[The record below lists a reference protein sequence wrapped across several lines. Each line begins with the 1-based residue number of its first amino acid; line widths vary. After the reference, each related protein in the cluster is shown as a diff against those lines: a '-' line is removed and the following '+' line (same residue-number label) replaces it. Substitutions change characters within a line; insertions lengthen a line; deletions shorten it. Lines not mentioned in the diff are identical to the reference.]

1 MRELHLFAGA
11 GGGILAGMLLG
22 HTPVCA
28 VEIDDYCRRVLRA
41 RQADGWLPAE
51 MEIHDD
57 VTTFDGTAWRGRVD
71 LVAGG
76 FPCQDLSLAGKG
88 AGLDGKRSGLWFEM
102 LRVICEVRPSY
113 VFVENVPAITS
124 RGLDRVLGSLA
135 EAGWDAEWLCL
146 PASAVGAAH
155 RRDRWWCLA
164 RNTNGTGA
172 KPAKPGVRQ
181 GAVTDPVR
189 VSEAVSDSSSV
200 QLVCELGGNTAELPD
215 SSSGQDHGRGRAELA
230 SAPQAGQGGDSAA
243 VVGSAH
249 DPDAHGGRRE
259 VERLAEHGNEFCESR
274 RVSDGLRAGRRGHGP
289 DVADADSGRREQ
301 RNEDE
306 RRVSE
311 SQPCCAADAV
321 ADSFDKPS
329 PMRGY
334 GALGAEGM
342 AVGIGE
348 SRGSERDSGSGCPRR
363 AGDGACDAA
372 DSDYAGREQQRGAK
386 PTRAQ
391 RAAAQCSGGREAQ
404 RGLGRVADGLAGW
417 LDLSAAGFWNR
428 DWETEPRLTQGQA
441 DRVARLRAIG
451 NGQVPQCA
459 AAAFIEL
466 WRRMHA

>member
-113 VFVENVPAITS
+113 VYVENVPAITG
-124 RGLDRVLGSLA
+124 RGMDRVLGSLA
-135 EAGWDAEWLCL
+135 EAGFDAEWLCL

-164 RNTNGTGA
+164 RM
-172 KPAKPGVRQ
+172 
-181 GAVTDPVR
+181 
-189 VSEAVSDSSSV
+189 VSD
-200 QLVCELGGNTAELPD
+200 A
-215 SSSGQDHGRGRAELA
+215 SSGQDHGRGRAELA
-230 SAPQAGQGGDSAA
+230 SAPRAGQGGDSTA
-243 VVGSAH
+243 VAGGAH
-249 DPDAHGGRRE
+249 DPDSNCGRRE
-259 VERLAEHGNEFCESR
+259 VERLKEHGNEFCESR
-274 RVSDGLRAGRRGHGP
+274 RVADGLRAGRRGHWP
-289 DVADADSGRREQ
+289 DVADADSGRREK
-301 RNEDE
+301 RHEEE

-321 ADSFDKPS
+321 ADSFDEPS
-329 PMRGY
+329 PMRGD

-342 AVGIGE
+342 AVRIGE

-363 AGDGACDAA
+363 AGDGARDAA
-372 DSDYAGREQQRGAK
+372 DSDDAGQPQQRGAQ
-386 PTRAQ
+386 PTGAQ
-391 RAAAQCSGGREAQ
+391 RAAAECSRGRETQ

-417 LDLSAAGFWNR
+417 LDLSAAGFWDR

-441 DRVARLRAIG
+441 DRVARLRAVG